1 MVELKTAFAISM
13 MVAAGAVSC
22 TAQGLTAATS
32 PEAAPHAA
40 SFDVADV
47 HVSPHVLRPFLDGG
61 NLNGDRYVI
70 HQATMVDLIAT
81 AYNLDGANIKGGP
94 SWLEWDRFEIVAKA
108 PPATSKADQ
117 RLMLQALLKERFN
130 LVTHE
135 GSAPMPAYVMKAQAG
150 KVKLKEAQ
158 AAEGE
163 GTCEPQPPP
172 ANQAAGAIRQIVV
185 VCKNETMQKFADD
198 IHDMAGGYLD
208 KPVVDSTGLKEAYDF
223 TVTWTPRGLLGVAG
237 AEGISIFD
245 AVDKQLGL
253 KLALETAPRTVLIVD
268 SVNRT
273 PTANPS
279 DLDKRLPALPPAQF
293 EVATIK
299 PSKPDTQ
306 AMGRVN
312 NGEVDVHGLTVK
324 QIISFAWDLN
334 PNDSEAIVGAPK
346 WLDGDKFDILAKIS
360 TDDAGDAKVRP
371 PQVDADE
378 LRHMLRALIEDRF
391 KMKDHWEDR
400 PVTAYTMKAV
410 SPKLAKA
417 DLNARTRCDEGP
429 GPDGKDLRLGNPM
442 INRLVYCQNV
452 TLEQLGVLLPS
463 LAFGYIYYPVAD
475 GTGLKESYDLTLAFS
490 SVDRTLAPPP
500 SSNSQ
505 QSGATS
511 GATLAA
517 DPSGAISLFDAF
529 KNELGLRLEKEKRPM
544 PVLVID
550 HIEEQPTAN

>member
-1 MVELKTAFAISM
+1 MIKLKTPFATSIM
-13 MVAAGAVSC
+13 MIVAGAAFC
-22 TAQGLTAATS
+22 AAQAPTDAATS
-32 PEAAPHAA
+32 PVPAAHTA
-40 SFDVADV
+40 SFEVADV
-47 HVSPHVLRPFLDGG
+47 HVSPHALRPFMDGG

-70 HQATMVDLIAT
+70 HQTTMADLIAT
-81 AYNLDGANIKGGP
+81 AYNVDADNVQGGP

-135 GSAPMPAYVMKAQAG
+135 GTAPMPAFVMKAPAG
-150 KVKLKEAQ
+150 KVKMKEAQ
-158 AAEGE
+158 GAEGE
-163 GTCEPQPPP
+163 ATCEFQPPP

-185 VCKNETMQKFADD
+185 ICKNETMQKFVDD
-198 IHDMAGGYLD
+198 IRDLAGGYLD
-208 KPVVDSTGLKEAYDF
+208 KPVIDSTGLKGTYDF
-223 TVTWTPRGLLGVAG
+223 TITWTPRGLLGAAG

-253 KLALETAPRTVLIVD
+253 KLSLETAPRTVFIVD
-268 SVNRT
+268 SVNKT
-273 PTANPS
+273 PSANPP

-306 AMGRVN
+306 AGGRVN

-324 QIISFAWDLN
+324 QIIAFAWDLN
-334 PNDSEAIVGAPK
+334 PVDSEAIAGAPK
-346 WLDGDKFDILAKIS
+346 WLDSNRFDIHAKILPE
-360 TDDAGDAKVRP
+360 DAGDPKAVP
-371 PQVDADE
+371 PQVDIYE

-400 PVTAYTMKAV
+400 PVTAYTLKVV
-410 SPKLAKA
+410 SPKLTTA
-417 DLNARTRCDEGP
+417 DPTKRTRCDEGP
-429 GPDGKDLRLGNPM
+429 GPNGKDLRLGNPM

-452 TLEQLGVLLPS
+452 TLEQLGILLPN
-463 LAFGYIYYPVAD
+463 LAFGYIYYPVVD
-475 GTGLKESYDLTLAFS
+475 GTGLKGSFDFTLAFS

-500 SSNSQ
+500 SSASQ
-505 QSGATS
+505 QSS
-511 GATLAA
+511 GTLAA
-517 DPSGAISLFDAF
+517 DPSGAVSLFDAF
-529 KNELGLRLEKEKRPM
+529 KNELGLKLEKEKRPM

-550 HIEEQPTAN
+550 QIEEQPTAN

>member
-1 MVELKTAFAISM
+1 MGALKTAL
-13 MVAAGAVSC
+13 AVSVVLAARSL
-22 TAQGLTAATS
+22 AQTPSAADPPATHS
-32 PEAAPHAA
+32 A

-47 HVSPHVLRPFLDGG
+47 HLSPHSLRPFMDGG

-70 HQATMVDLIAT
+70 HQATLADLIAT
-81 AYNLDGANIKGGP
+81 AYNLDSTHVQGGP
-94 SWLEWDRFEIVAKA
+94 SWLDWDRFEVVAKA
-108 PPATSKADQ
+108 PTSTSKADL

-135 GSAPMPAYVMKAQAG
+135 GSMPMPAFVMKAQTG

-163 GTCEPQPPP
+163 GNCVPQPPP
-172 ANQAAGAIRQIVV
+172 ANPPAGAIRQIVV
-185 VCKNETMQKFADD
+185 ICKNETMQKFADD

-208 KPVVDSTGLKEAYDF
+208 KPVVDATGLKEAYDF
-223 TVTWTPRGLLGVAG
+223 TITWTPRGLLGAAG

-253 KLALETAPRTVLIVD
+253 KLALETAPRPVLIVD
-268 SVNRT
+268 SANKAPT
-273 PTANPS
+273 PNPS
-279 DLDKRLPALPPAQF
+279 DIAQRLPALPPAQF

-306 AMGRVN
+306 PMGRVN

-360 TDDAGDAKVRP
+360 TDESGDAAKKP
-371 PQVDADE
+371 PQVDAEE
-378 LRHMLRALIEDRF
+378 LRQMLRALIEDRF

-400 PVTAYTMKAV
+400 PVTAYTLKAV
-410 SPKLAKA
+410 SPKLTKS
-417 DLNARTRCDEGP
+417 DPTARTRCDEGP
-429 GPDGKDLRLGNPM
+429 GPNGKDLRLGNPM
-442 INRLVYCQNV
+442 INRLLFCQNV
-452 TLEQLGVLLPS
+452 TLEQLGILLPS

-475 GTGLKESYDLTLAFS
+475 GTGLQGSYDLTLAFS
-490 SVDRTLAPPP
+490 SVDRTLASPPG
-500 SSNSQ
+500 SNNQ
-505 QSGATS
+505 QAGGAM
-511 GATLAA
+511 AA
-517 DPSGAISLFDAF
+517 DPSGAVSLFDAF
-529 KNELGLRLEKEKRPM
+529 KNELGLKLEKEKRPM